1 MHSYMSKRIL
11 LVEDESII
19 RLDIASILKDNGYDV
34 IGEAGDGEK
43 AVELALE
50 LKPDLIIMDI
60 KMPKLNGLKA
70 SEIISKKLDVPIVL
84 VTAYSQKEFVER
96 TKLAN
101 VAGYLVKPVSEA
113 NLIPAIEVALNQ
125 AERIRKL
132 QGEADAAAEKLEKR
146 KLIEKAKGLLMSAY
160 DISEDKA
167 YKKIRSLS
175 MKKQLAMEQVAEKII
190 VKYTEK
196 TERQVDSK

>member
-1 MHSYMSKRIL
+1 MRKRIL

-19 RLDIASILKDNGYDV
+19 RLDIALILKDNGYDV
-34 IGEAGDGEK
+34 TGEAGDGER

-96 TKLAN
+96 TKLSN
-101 VAGYLVKPVSEA
+101 IAGYLVKPVSEA

-125 AERIRKL
+125 AERLREL
-132 QGEADAAAEKLEKR
+132 RGEIEAAADKLERR
-146 KLIEKAKGLLMSAY
+146 KQIEKAKGLLMSAY

-167 YKKIRSLS
+167 YKKIRSIS

-190 VKYTEK
+190 LKYK
-196 TERQVDSK
+196 A

>member
-1 MHSYMSKRIL
+1 MSKRIL

-34 IGEAGDGEK
+34 TGEAGDGEK

-132 QGEADAAAEKLEKR
+132 QGEAYAAAEKLEKR

>member
-1 MHSYMSKRIL
+1 MSKRIL